1 MSPVFLRH
9 VRRDN
14 LSLSLFLLFTSARPS
29 VPALP
34 AGRLLLPVSETSL
47 DRKQRRTEFIFLSSS
62 WYFIFRPSFLFQ
74 GGPVRFCEMVA
85 AYQHLHYG
93 ASFWVHSRQ
102 HTQEERRWRPYSL
115 ILSFENEHHHSQN
128 PVISNYSAHLS
139 PCVDVFF
146 TMPNRCK
153 VVKRSIYSLT
163 TDGIFS
169 TVFPWLL
176 R

>member
-1 MSPVFLRH
+1 MSGETTCPCPCFSSLPLR
-9 VRRDN
+9 VP
-14 LSLSLFLLFTSARPS
+14 LFLLS
-29 VPALP
+29 
-34 AGRLLLPVSETSL
+34 LLADSFLPVSETSL

-102 HTQEERRWRPYSL
+102 HTQEERRCRPYSL